1 METKRELKYDSFIFY
16 NELDLLE
23 IRLNIL
29 YDYVDFFI
37 IVESTKTFTGKN
49 KPLFYKENEER
60 FKKFKDKIFYFVVED
75 CPDTFEE
82 VERRILT
89 EKNPLKLE
97 ILRDCMETPQIPKDN
112 SQAQW
117 LREFYQKESMKIALS
132 EIGANDEDICYISD
146 LDEIWNPEIE
156 ILTDPIKVVKMEQIV
171 YSMYLNLRSSE
182 KWAGTYVSRYSR
194 LKNSVLNHLDNPS
207 VTESIFIP
215 NGGWHFTFQGGP
227 EMIINKIENY
237 GHQELNN
244 SHIKNGIFDRYQ
256 NGSDILNRSHHYQID
271 NQNLP
276 KYILNN
282 PEKFYNFLKK

>member
-1 METKRELKYDSFIFY
+1 MEFKKELKYDVFIFY

-49 KPLFYKENEER
+49 KPLFYRENEER
-60 FKKFKDKIFYFVVED
+60 FKKFEDKIFYFVVED

-82 VERRILT
+82 VEHRIGT
-89 EKNPLKLE
+89 EKNSLKLD
-97 ILRDCMETPQIPKDN
+97 ILRDCLETPQIPKEN

-156 ILTDPIKVVKMEQIV
+156 IIPDPERIIKMEQIV

-182 KWAGTYVSRYSR
+182 KWTGTYISRYSR
-194 LKNSVLNHLDNPS
+194 LKISVLNHLDNPS
-207 VTESIFIP
+207 VTDSIFFP

-227 EMIINKIENY
+227 EMIVNKIENY

-244 SHIKNGIFDRYQ
+244 SYIKNGIFERYK
-256 NGSDILNRSHHYQID
+256 NGSDLLNRSHSYHID
-271 NQNLP
+271 NENLP
-276 KYILNN
+276 KYILENRIRYS
-282 PEKFYNFLKK
+282 EYLK

>member
-1 METKRELKYDSFIFY
+1 MEIKKELKYDVFIFY

-29 YDYVDFFI
+29 YEYVDFFI

-60 FKKFKDKIFYFVVED
+60 FKDFKDKIFYFVVDD

-82 VERRILT
+82 VENRISV
-89 EKNPLKLE
+89 EKNPLKLK
-97 ILRDCMETPQIPKDN
+97 ILRDCIETPQIPKDN

-117 LREFYQKESMKIALS
+117 LREFYQKESMKTALA
-132 EIGANDEDICYISD
+132 EIGAKDEDICYVSD
-146 LDEIWNPEIE
+146 LDEIWNPEE
-156 ILTDPIKVVKMEQIV
+156 NFSPDPEKIVKLEQIV

-182 KWAGTYVSRYSR
+182 RWTGTYIVRYSR
-194 LKNSVLNHLDNPS
+194 LKESVLNHLDNPS
-207 VTESIFIP
+207 VTESFFFP

-237 GHQELNN
+237 GHQELNTN
-244 SHIKNGIFDRYQ
+244 HIKGGIFDKYST
-256 NGSDILNRSHHYQID
+256 GMDPLNRSHSYCVD
-271 NQNLP
+271 NDSIPEYLSQNRE
-276 KYILNN
+276 KY
-282 PEKFYNFLKK
+282 LKYLK

>member
-1 METKRELKYDSFIFY
+1 MEFKKELKYDVFIFY

-29 YDYVDFFI
+29 YDYVDFFL

-49 KPLFYKENEER
+49 KPLFYRENQER
-60 FKKFKDKIFYFVVED
+60 FKKFEDKIFYFVVED
-75 CPDTFEE
+75 CPDTFQE
-82 VERRILT
+82 VQHRIGT
-89 EKNPLKLE
+89 EKNSLKLD
-97 ILRDCMETPQIPKDN
+97 ILRDCLETPQIPKDN

-156 ILTDPIKVVKMEQIV
+156 IIPDPERIIKMEQIV

-182 KWAGTYVSRYSR
+182 KWTGTYISRYSR
-194 LKNSVLNHLDNPS
+194 LKISVLNHLDNPS
-207 VTESIFIP
+207 VTDSIFVP

-227 EMIINKIENY
+227 EMIVNKIENY

-244 SHIKNGIFDRYQ
+244 SYIKNGIFERYK
-256 NGSDILNRSHHYQID
+256 NGSDLLNRSHSYHID

-276 KYILNN
+276 KYILENRIKYS
-282 PEKFYNFLKK
+282 EYLK